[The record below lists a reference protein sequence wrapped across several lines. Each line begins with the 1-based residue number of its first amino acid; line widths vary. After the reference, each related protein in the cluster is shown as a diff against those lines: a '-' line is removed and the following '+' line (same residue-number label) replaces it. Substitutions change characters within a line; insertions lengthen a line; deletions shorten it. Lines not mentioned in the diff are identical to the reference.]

1 MRYPCPMGDPR
12 REEEA
17 RILRLIREEMA
28 KSGVSIRELER
39 RRSGE
44 YRGLLQRIFSGDG
57 RLTYSTL
64 LEMLDHLGLDWA
76 DFFRAAYGAGRPS
89 SDSADYDSKPLVM
102 TQREVDELV
111 SQKVRTALDLLLK
124 QRSEEG

>member
-1 MRYPCPMGDPR
+1 MGDPR

-17 RILRLIREEMA
+17 RILRLVREEMA

-57 RLTYSTL
+57 RLTYCTL
-64 LEMLDHLGLDWA
+64 LEMLDHLGIKWDG
-76 DFFRAAYGAGRPS
+76 FFHAAYGSGRPS
-89 SDSADYDSKPLVM
+89 SDSDYDSKPLVV
-102 TQREVDELV
+102 TQREIDELV
-111 SQKVRTALDLLLK
+111 NQKVRAALDLVLK
-124 QRSEEG
+124 QQSEKG